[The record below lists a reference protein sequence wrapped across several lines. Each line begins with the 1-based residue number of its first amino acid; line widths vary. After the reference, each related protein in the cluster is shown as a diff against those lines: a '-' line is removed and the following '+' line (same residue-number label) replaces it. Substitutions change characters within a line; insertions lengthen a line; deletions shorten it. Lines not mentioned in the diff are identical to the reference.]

1 MQIKEGPTESSQSGI
16 KDIAF
21 TAVGHSPTSVLMLA
35 EQSQHISP
43 QNPLFI
49 SRSVISHAIGVG
61 SFHLLPTKNWYGSQ
75 WCVHVSAEI
84 NRYLMQFL

>member
-35 EQSQHISP
+35 EQSQHISL
-43 QNPLFI
+43 QNPQFFF
-49 SRSVISHAIGVG
+49 SRSVIYLSHAIGAG
-61 SFHLLPTKNWYGSQ
+61 SFHLLPTKKWYGS
-75 WCVHVSAEI
+75 
-84 NRYLMQFL
+84 